1 MLVMLLWRGAN
12 PLAIQDADRRGG
24 PAQQIQARKGG
35 VLGPF
40 GPISSAS
47 RPLGRSF
54 STSLSETNGLA
65 LKYSFGWSLS
75 SHSSFDL
82 ARKTPCWSEDVGLP
96 EVGGRVSLQRKRR

>member
-1 MLVMLLWRGAN
+1 VLVMLLWRGAN

-54 STSLSETNGLA
+54 SHVSERNEWLGSKL
-65 LKYSFGWSLS
+65 LFWLVIVFSQQL
-75 SHSSFDL
+75 
-82 ARKTPCWSEDVGLP
+82 
-96 EVGGRVSLQRKRR
+96 